1 MQDSSWN
8 RRRDGLVGEAGLV
21 TAMSRNSII
30 DQHKTWSGGIW
41 EGCLVRIFGGPN
53 DMTVAR
59 VTGNST
65 RELYIDLNLEPAE
78 ALEFEASYEIICVHD
93 TDKRLDALLAAIE
106 ETNLHLRRAVLGLS
120 ITTDEDLTEADGGEL
135 P

>member
-21 TAMSRNSII
+21 TSLSRNSIT
-30 DQHKTWSGGIW
+30 DRYKTWAVGIW

-53 DMTVAR
+53 DQTVAR

-65 RELYIDLNLEPAE
+65 QQLFVDIDLESPEAFLES
-78 ALEFEASYEIICVHD
+78 SYEIICVHD
-93 TDKRLDALLAAIE
+93 TDARLDALLTAIE
-106 ETNLHLRRAVLGLS
+106 ETNLHLRRLVVGLS
-120 ITTDEDLTEADGGEL
+120 YTTDHDLTETDGREL